1 MSLNKNHYKL
11 VNYLFIAGILLSL
24 SRNSFANYQY
34 GIGLEN
40 MTFLSNEYQI
50 DDSGGDELFSINPG
64 VRGEYYFPFLNRGWS
79 LGLSLFLPKSSD
91 DSLYST
97 TLLKTDLQTNVG
109 RFLGLVFFGGLNF
122 NTLVINGTGEQLVL
136 QNGDSSSSFYGP
148 SEMRLNYFF
157 TPELGVKKYF
167 NNIII
172 KFSVSILDSLESEKR
187 SYNHFLT
194 GVWRL

>member
-1 MSLNKNHYKL
+1 MSLNKNHCKL
-11 VNYLFIAGILLSL
+11 VYYLIVAGVLFSL
-24 SRNSFANYQY
+24 GRNSYANYQY
-34 GIGLEN
+34 GLGLEN
-40 MTFLSNEYQI
+40 MTFLSNGYQI
-50 DDSGGDELFSINPG
+50 DDNGGDELFTINPG
-64 VRGEYYFPFLNRGWS
+64 VRGEYYFPLLNRGWS
-79 LGLSLFLPKSSD
+79 FGLSLFLPKSSD

-97 TLLKTDLQTNVG
+97 TLLKTDLQTNIG

-122 NTLVINGTGEQLVL
+122 NTLIVNGTGEQLVL

-167 NNIII
+167 SNIII
-172 KFSVSILDSLESEKR
+172 KFSISILDSLESDKR